1 MQKLEEILRAEETAR
16 HAVADAREKADALVR
31 DTEAHAR
38 SLTETERS
46 EAARAAVATHE
57 TAVAGAQAAAATIA
71 TDAASR
77 LEVDIAAA
85 RRRIPDAAQAA
96 LAKLLG

>member
-16 HAVADAREKADALVR
+16 HAVADAREQADALVR
-31 DTEAHAR
+31 DAEAKAR

-46 EAARAAVATHE
+46 ESARAAVATRE
-57 TAVAGAQAAAATIA
+57 TAVAGAQAAAAAIA

-77 LEVDIAAA
+77 LEADIAAA
-85 RRRIPDAAQAA
+85 RTRIPDAAQAA